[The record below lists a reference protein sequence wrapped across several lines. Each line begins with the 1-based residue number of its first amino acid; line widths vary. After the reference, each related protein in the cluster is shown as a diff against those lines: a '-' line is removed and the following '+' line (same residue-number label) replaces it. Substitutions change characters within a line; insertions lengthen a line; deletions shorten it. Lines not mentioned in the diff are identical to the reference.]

1 MQISLDLP
9 DAYFSLYDSYSL
21 TREIHL
27 SLALIL
33 FKQAKVSITK
43 AAHIAGLDL
52 YEFMKECSKNQIP
65 VINIT
70 PDEFQKEW
78 DDIQKDFQ

>member
-43 AAHIAGLDL
+43 AAHIA
-52 YEFMKECSKNQIP
+52 
-65 VINIT
+65 V
-70 PDEFQKEW
+70 
-78 DDIQKDFQ
+78 